1 MRISDWSSDVCS
13 SDLIENHIIASGR
26 FSCPGG
32 EHRADRH
39 HCEEWHGQ
47 AQDPPDKG
55 WAEYPGEQRGLQGRQ
70 CSRAETDK
78 AHPDMEARS
87 PRRFRKQRNSA
98 NLDSHHA
105 HQPRTHT
112 HHTAQIA
119 AQTPAYSS
127 PYAKG
132 SNNTEDR
139 PER

>member
-70 CSRAETDK
+70 CSRSE
-78 AHPDMEARS
+78 E
-87 PRRFRKQRNSA
+87 
-98 NLDSHHA
+98 
-105 HQPRTHT
+105 HT
-112 HHTAQIA
+112 SELQSLMRI
-119 AQTPAYSS
+119 S
-127 PYAKG
+127 YAVFCLNKKK
-132 SNNTEDR
+132 
-139 PER
+139 

>member
-78 AHPDMEARS
+78 AQPDMEARRS
-87 PRRFRKQRNSA
+87 EEPTSELQSLMRISYAVFCLKKK
-98 NLDSHHA
+98 
-105 HQPRTHT
+105 THT
-112 HHTAQIA
+112 QHNQKPLT
-119 AQTPAYSS
+119 T
-127 PYAKG
+127 K
-132 SNNTEDR
+132 NK
-139 PER
+139 